1 MKLGVLTNC
10 YGQKTLDETLS
21 IFASLGIESAEIGCG
36 GYPGKAHCDPAVLLS
51 DQAKYNEFI
60 ETFKRHAVEP
70 CALACH
76 GNPVHPNKE
85 IAAGFEA
92 DFRNAILLAEKMGI
106 DTIVTF
112 SGCPGDHDG
121 AKYPNW
127 VTCPWPDDFLAI
139 LDYQWNEV
147 LIPYWKEE
155 VKFANAHGVTKIA
168 LEMHPGFCVYN
179 PETLLKL
186 RAAVGDTIGAN
197 FDPSH
202 LIWQGVDPV
211 AAIRELAG
219 AIYHFHAKDT
229 KVDTI
234 NRNRNGVLDTKHYGD
249 EINRSWV
256 FRAVGYGNDISYWK
270 DIASVLRLVG
280 YDKVMSIEHEDSLM
294 TTDEGLSKAVE
305 ALKQVIIKEPKP
317 GTMSWA

>member
-1 MKLGVLTNC
+1 MKISVITNC
-10 YGQKTLDETLS
+10 YGEKSLDEALS
-21 IFASLGIESAEIGCG
+21 IFASLGIEAAEIGCG
-36 GYPGKAHCDPAVLLS
+36 GYPGKAHCDPAILLN
-51 DQAKYNEFI
+51 DDVKYNEFT
-60 ETFKRHAVEP
+60 ETFKKHGIEP

-92 DFRNAILLAEKMGI
+92 DFRAAILLAEKMGL
-106 DTIVTF
+106 DTVITF
-112 SGCPGDHDG
+112 SGCPGDYAG

-127 VTCPWPDDFLAI
+127 VTCPWPDDFLSI
-139 LDYQWNEV
+139 LDYQWNDV

-202 LIWQGVDPV
+202 LIWQGIDPV
-211 AAIRELAG
+211 AAIRELKG
-219 AIYHFHAKDT
+219 AVYHFHAKDT
-229 KVDTI
+229 KVDDI
-234 NRNRNGVLDTKHYGD
+234 NTSRNGVLDTKHYGD

-256 FRAVGYGNDISYWK
+256 FRAVGYGNDIAYWK
-270 DIASVLRLVG
+270 DIVSALRLVG

-294 TTDEGLSKAVE
+294 TIDEGLSKAVD
-305 ALKQVIIKEPKP
+305 ALKQVIIKEVKP
-317 GTMSWA
+317 GTISWA